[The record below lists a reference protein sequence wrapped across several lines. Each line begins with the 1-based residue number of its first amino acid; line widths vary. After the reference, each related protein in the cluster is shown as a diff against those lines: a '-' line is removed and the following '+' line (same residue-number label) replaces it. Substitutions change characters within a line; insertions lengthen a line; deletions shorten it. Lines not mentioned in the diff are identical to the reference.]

1 MRMIDLSAD
10 GCSSD
15 LLSLGFND
23 FRSPEA
29 LDPLGLTR
37 AQFDEKPKQ
46 AAPQAEQYNTRKRT
60 KQTQGGVPWS
70 HQFTEAQS
78 TELLASYGSRGFV
91 QYFSIPPEPK
101 AIPTHSGG
109 CATPGTAYASSQ
121 PPRPPRGGDPNR
133 PRC

>member
-46 AAPQAEQYNTRKRT
+46 AAPQAEQYNTRKRI
-60 KQTQGGVPWS
+60 KQTQGGVTWS
-70 HQFTEAQS
+70 HQFSEAQS
-78 TELLASYGSRGFV
+78 TELIGYYGSRGIV
-91 QYFSIPPEPK
+91 QYLSIPPGPQGN
-101 AIPTHSGG
+101 PT
-109 CATPGTAYASSQ
+109 
-121 PPRPPRGGDPNR
+121 NR
-133 PRC
+133 SEEHTSELQSIMRI